1 MRKIT
6 SLLMLFLACFG
17 VAQAQTW
24 LKPEVSTATG
34 TYEYYLMNYRDQAYF
49 ATTTAGLAGGAQQ
62 LGSANAFDD
71 TKAKVTFKLTAD
83 NKLYSTNTGTELILG
98 YTTTGEAAN
107 SVQLFAAD
115 SQDGYTWNIETSTN
129 GGYTLSA
136 GDGNNS
142 WNMHGGAG
150 ENIGLYRKTDG
161 GSNWVF
167 VPANAAAEAK
177 AAELK
182 AQYALSTEYYY
193 QIQNKAYSTML
204 AANANKAIVTSTN
217 STSDLNQLWA
227 LEQGEDG
234 AFYLRNAGQEKYL
247 GHSETG
253 NTAWPVVDA
262 ENKTAFIVD
271 ITNLEDKKYFIKYV
285 GGDGYSCAHDANWGA
300 SYNYEQVVRW
310 LASADASQWTFIKTS
325 IPANVQEVTFTYSFK
340 YKGVEKAT
348 QTCTGLVGAAY
359 PDVDMSVLPY
369 GVAINK
375 PAGEVTA
382 EIAGTTVDV
391 EVTDNLPFVA
401 AADYASINNWYYI
414 QMHSN
419 PQYTKYIQA
428 VEGFIEWADATVNA
442 SEIDSYTWGFIG
454 NPFDGFKLVNYANGE
469 TKGVN
474 STGSDNP
481 AMGNIATATAWTLK
495 PSATNPT
502 AEYFCF
508 QYPGSANYM
517 NAQGGKIAFWGSADN
532 GSTMWVTERDFSGAT
547 ELQAVIDQVE
557 AFVAAG
563 VNAGTTVGYITS
575 ESVTNVATAL
585 QAAKDA
591 VVSKTGC
598 LEAQTALQA
607 AVDAVETIQP
617 EEGKFYAIQNILTG
631 KYMNVANGAGLKV
644 SDAVAMGNVFT
655 FEAGQN
661 GTFYMKNVERGSYVN
676 TALPHGWG
684 QNTAAAANTQDAKVV
699 TISNLGKN
707 NQVSI
712 VPNGGAT
719 LHHDTNYGNVVAWDG
734 GADSKSAWVISEV
747 NIEDYAHSVT
757 VTEAGWATLVLGYNA
772 TIPADVT
779 VYAVSALSTETATLT
794 EVQNVIPANE
804 AVLVNAPAETYEFKY
819 TGGALGLE
827 GENLL
832 EGTVFDTNIN
842 EDAYVLGIVN
852 EEVGLYKAAK
862 NVDEN
867 TAFLNNAF
875 KAYLP
880 KTNLNG
886 ANALRFNFGETTG
899 IESVVEST
907 NANAVIFDL
916 SGRRVAKMQKGIYIV
931 NGKKVYV
938 K

>member
-1 MRKIT
+1 
-6 SLLMLFLACFG
+6 MLFLACFG

-24 LKPEVSTATG
+24 LKPEVSTATE
-34 TYEYYLMNYRDQAYF
+34 TYEYYLMNYRNQDYF

-115 SQDGYTWNIETSTN
+115 SQEGYTWKIEASTN

-136 GDGNNS
+136 GDGSNS

-150 ENIGLYRKTDG
+150 ANIGLYRKTDG

-177 AAELK
+177 AAEYK
-182 AQYALSTEYYY
+182 AQNALSTEYYY
-193 QIQNKAYSTML
+193 QIKNKAYSRML
-204 AANANKAIVTSTN
+204 AANANKATVTSTN

-247 GHSETG
+247 GHSTAA

-262 ENKTAFIVD
+262 ESKTAFIVD
-271 ITNLEDKKYFIKYV
+271 FINVEEKKCFIKYV
-285 GGDGYSCAHDANWGA
+285 GGDGYSCAHDANWGGE
-300 SYNYEQVVRW
+300 EQVVRW
-310 LASADASQWTFIKTS
+310 EAVAEASQWIFVKTD

-340 YKGVEKAT
+340 YKGVVKAT

-369 GVAINK
+369 GVAVNK

-382 EIAGTTVDV
+382 EVDGTTVDV

-401 AADYASINNWYYI
+401 AADYASINKWYYI

-419 PQYTKYIQA
+419 NKKYIQA
-428 VEGFIEWADATVNA
+428 VDGYIEWADAEVNA
-442 SEIDSYTWGFIG
+442 NEIDTYTWGFIG
-454 NPFDGFKLVNYANGE
+454 NPFDGFKLVNYGKGAE
-469 TKGVN
+469 MGVN

-495 PSATNPT
+495 PSSAQPT
-502 AEYFCF
+502 SNYFCLL
-508 QYPGSANYM
+508 YPGGQYM
-517 NAQGGKIAFWGSADN
+517 NAQGGKIAFWTSPDA
-532 GSTMWVTERDFSGAT
+532 GSTMCVTERDLSGAT

-563 VNAGTTVGYITS
+563 VTDGTTVGYITS
-575 ESVTNVATAL
+575 ESVANVAAVL
-585 QAAKDA
+585 EDAKEA
-591 VVSKTGC
+591 VATKTGC
-598 LEAQTALQA
+598 IEAQAALQA
-607 AVDAVETIQP
+607 AVAAVETIQP
-617 EEGKFYAIQNILTG
+617 EEGKFYTLLNSYTG
-631 KYMNVANGAGLKV
+631 RYMNVNNNAGLV
-644 SDAVAMGNVFT
+644 ATTAVGIGEVFQFVKENGNL
-655 FEAGQN
+655 
-661 GTFYMKNVERGSYVN
+661 YLKNVERGTYLN
-676 TALPHGWG
+676 TANGHGWG
-684 QNTAAAANTQDAKVV
+684 QNSAAATNTENAKAV
-699 TISNLGKN
+699 TISNLGKA

-712 VPNGGAT
+712 TPNGGAT
-719 LHHDTNYGNVVAWDG
+719 LHHDTNNNNIVAWNAG
-734 GADSKSAWVISEV
+734 VDSKSAWIIAEV
-747 NIEDYAHSVT
+747 VDINSLAHTLNVT
-757 VTEAGWATLVLGYNA
+757 NAEWATLVLGYNA
-772 TIPADVT
+772 EIPEGVT
-779 VYAVSALSTETATLT
+779 VYAVSELNENAATLT
-794 EVQNVIPANE
+794 EVKNTIPAGA
-804 AVLVNAPAETYEFKY
+804 AVLINAAE
-819 TGGALGLE
+819 GAYVFNYIASADAIGA
-827 GENLL
+827 NLL
-832 EGTVFDTNIN
+832 KGTTVDANIAEN
-842 EDAYVLGIVN
+842 AYVLGMI
-852 EEVGLYKAAK
+852 EGEVGLYTATMNA
-862 NVDEN
+862 NEGA
-867 TAFLNNAF
+867 AFLNNAF

-880 KTNLNG
+880 KTN
-886 ANALRFNFGETTG
+886 NAAQTLRFNFGETTG
-899 IESVVEST
+899 IEGVIENT